1 MAVSATVTPGTI
13 LSEGEAITISK
24 LNALGTPTVDVEGA
38 IGTLSISNNSITNAH
53 VQAGAAIQHDKLA
66 ALSTGQLIVGN
77 AGTPTATTVSGD
89 ATIAADG
96 AVTIANDAVTQAK
109 IADDAVGADQLADGA
124 VDGAAIA
131 MGSDVQGDILYHNG
145 TSYVR
150 LAAGTAGQVLQTGGT
165 GANPSW
171 VDAPVTPSVTEF
183 TTSGSSNFDAT
194 NANLIHVLVIGG
206 GGGSTAATNG
216 GHGGIIS
223 DWIDVSSVTGNI
235 SVTVGAGGSAG
246 HSSGQGEHNYAAGGT
261 GGASS
266 FGSYLTANGG
276 GGGSRAS
283 SNNTSPHNPGD
294 QGSVS
299 TSRGAALDHTHLT
312 NNYNP
317 YDTSATDPD
326 VYALAAGTNSYGA
339 GAVAPGCSSQ
349 CHLQAGNAGSSG
361 AVIVRVIG

>member
-1 MAVSATVTPGTI
+1 MPDITKGKTFSSGDTVTAADLNSLLDDAVINNNAITNSKIADGAVDNAAVSGTAGI
-13 LSEGEAITISK
+13 GFSK
-24 LNALGTPTVDVEGA
+24 LA
-38 IGTLSISNNSITNAH
+38 S
-53 VQAGAAIQHDKLA
+53 
-66 ALSTGQLIVGN
+66 LSTGQVLAGN
-77 AGTPTATTVSGD
+77 GGTPTATTLSGD
-89 ATIAADG
+89 VTIAADG
-96 AVTIANDAVTQAK
+96 AVTIADDAVTQAK
-109 IADDAVGADQLADGA
+109 IADDAVGADQIADGA

-131 MGSDVQGDILYHNG
+131 MGSDAQGDILYYDG

-150 LAAGTAGQVLQTGGT
+150 LGAGTSGQILQSGGT
-165 GANPSW
+165 EANPSW
-171 VDAPVTPSVTEF
+171 VNAPVTPSVTEF
-183 TTSGSSNFDAT
+183 TTAGSSNFDAT

-206 GGGSTAATNG
+206 GGGSTAKTNG

-235 SVTVGAGGSAG
+235 SVTVGTGGSAG

-276 GGGSRAS
+276 GGGSRS
-283 SNNTSPHNPGD
+283 GTNNTDPHNPGD

-317 YDTSATDPD
+317 SDTSATDPD

-339 GAVAPGCSSQ
+339 GAVAPGCTSN
-349 CHLQAGNAGSSG
+349 CHNTAGNAGSSG

>member
-1 MAVSATVTPGTI
+1 MSVSATVTPGTI

-24 LNALGTPTVDVEGA
+24 LNALGTPTVDVAGA
-38 IGTLSISNNSITNAH
+38 IGSLSISNNSITNAH
-53 VQAGAAIQHDKLA
+53 VQAGAAIQHNKLA
-66 ALSTGQLIVGN
+66 TLNTGQLIIGT
-77 AGTPTATTVSGD
+77 ATGTPTATTLSGD
-89 ATIAADG
+89 VTIAADG

-109 IADDAVGADQLADGA
+109 IADNAVGADQIADGA

-131 MGSDVQGDILYHNG
+131 MGSDAQGDILYYDG

-150 LAAGTAGQVLQTGGT
+150 LGAGTSGQLLQSGGT

-171 VDAPVTPSVTEF
+171 VNAPATPSVTEF
-183 TTSGSSNFDAT
+183 TTAGASNFDAT

-246 HSSGQGEHNYAAGGT
+246 HSAYNSQNNYAAGGT

-276 GGGSRAS
+276 SGGSRSGS
-283 SNNTSPHNPGD
+283 SQPHNPGD

-317 YDTSATDPD
+317 SDTSATDPD

-339 GAVAPGCSSQ
+339 GAVAPGCTTN
-349 CHLQAGNAGSSG
+349 CHNTAGNAGSSG